1 MTFENTT
8 FVTPGTNHTTV
19 VSDSE
24 KLLPEVLK
32 LVGTM
37 RGGVPGLL
45 RQFEER
51 GLGHVATALTSRDGT
66 RMISPQQIVQGLGT
80 LHIEALAN
88 ATRLDARVVR
98 KELVVLLPQVLEQ
111 LSPSRNAVNRVAVVA

>member
-1 MTFENTT
+1 MTLENTT
-8 FVTPGTNHTTV
+8 AATAGLNGEI

-32 LVGTM
+32 LVRTM

-45 RQFEER
+45 RQFQER
-51 GLGHVATALTSRDGT
+51 GLGHVAAALTSRDGT

-80 LHIEALAN
+80 KHIEALAT
-88 ATRLDARVVR
+88 ASRLDVKVVR
-98 KELVVLLPQVLEQ
+98 KELVVILPQVLEQ
-111 LSPSRNAVNRVAVVA
+111 LAPARNVVVAVAV